1 MGGEGMSW
9 SGVFIEEKWMGPME
23 AAREKEWKV
32 SQMPRRVALSAH

>member
-9 SGVFIEEKWMGPME
+9 SGVFIEEKWTGME